1 MPQPHH
7 TTDDRFGFEDM
18 LLNYNPNENGELAQ
32 YITDEWGVEQFEQL
46 AAALEDEDGDSQ
58 PDKETDAISESVL
71 AGD

>member
-7 TTDDRFGFEDM
+7 TIDDRFGFEDM

-32 YITDEWGVEQFEQL
+32 YITDKWGVEQFEQL

-58 PDKETDAISESVL
+58 PDKETDAISEPVL
-71 AGD
+71 AGN